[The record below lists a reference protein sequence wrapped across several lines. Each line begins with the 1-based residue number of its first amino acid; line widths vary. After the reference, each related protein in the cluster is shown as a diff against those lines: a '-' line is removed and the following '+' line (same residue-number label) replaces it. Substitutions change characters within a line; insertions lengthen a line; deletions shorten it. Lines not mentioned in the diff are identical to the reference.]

1 MIVTMSLGWYVIIL
15 LSSFYYILETLKSMN
30 IILSKCIIYIN
41 IININI
47 NIINI
52 NINIIINIIKYSY
65 SRVIINNHNTNF

>member
-1 MIVTMSLGWYVIIL
+1 ML

-52 NINIIINIIKYSY
+52 NINIIKYSY
-65 SRVIINNHNTNF
+65 SRVIINNHNTNL